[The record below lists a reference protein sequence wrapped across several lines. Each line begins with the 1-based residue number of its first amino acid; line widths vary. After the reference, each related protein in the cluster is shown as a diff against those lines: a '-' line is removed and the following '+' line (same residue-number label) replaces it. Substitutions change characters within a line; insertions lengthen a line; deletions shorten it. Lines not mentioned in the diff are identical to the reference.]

1 MEPCVYLLVGCV
13 MERQT
18 VRMVLMKD
26 FAVVR
31 NFIELILILFYG
43 VGCHLLLFLIR
54 RHDRWVMD

>member
-1 MEPCVYLLVGCV
+1 MELSVCLLNGCV

-31 NFIELILILFYG
+31 NSFELISIIFYG
-43 VGCHLLLFLIR
+43 VVYHLLLFLVR
-54 RHDRWVMD
+54 RHDSWVTG